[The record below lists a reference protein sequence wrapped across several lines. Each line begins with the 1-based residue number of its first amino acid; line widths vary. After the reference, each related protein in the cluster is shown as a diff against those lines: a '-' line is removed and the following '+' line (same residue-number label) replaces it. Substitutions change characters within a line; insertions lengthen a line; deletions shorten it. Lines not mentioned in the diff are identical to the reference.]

1 MAMAI
6 SNYNEEEEEESEE
19 IESEEEEE
27 EDEEEAVAVAMA
39 RKDAIYN
46 AAALHEKLED
56 IRWPEDLSWIQ
67 TLSFTYADHSDD
79 AAVDANDDLAREM
92 AFYTQ
97 ALEAAREAYTKLQG
111 LGVPFLRPSDYYAEM
126 VKSDKHMFKVKDK
139 LLFQQKQMEEAD
151 ERRKARE
158 AKRFAK
164 EVQTERVK
172 ERAKLKKQ
180 NIESVKK
187 WRKMRKQSGFAD
199 GGEEF
204 PADMDEAS
212 PQSKKRKV
220 ISAPWDR
227 SGGWGHKPSRGP
239 GRKERDMFS
248 REDGNLSSQREQK
261 GAFRGGRGGRSSFR
275 GGRGGGGSF
284 RGSRGG
290 RSSVGVGRG
299 GRSSK
304 SRDYKDSK
312 FGHGGKKSLEKKN
325 NAESS
330 ADMGSYRGRFHKG
343 QKRGKRS

>member
-1 MAMAI
+1 MAI

-126 VKSDKHMFKVKDK
+126 
-139 LLFQQKQMEEAD
+139 QKQMEEAD

-261 GAFRGGRGGRSSFR
+261 VRLEVAGGGRSSFR

-284 RGSRGG
+284 R
-290 RSSVGVGRG
+290 
-299 GRSSK
+299 
-304 SRDYKDSK
+304 DSK